1 MEEGVG
7 GSWRSGSRSRSWRS
21 GRRELE
27 ELEEGGKRDKGDG
40 LCSDHCVLS
49 VKVARSLVS
58 RSVWRVEWDFDRL
71 NTVS

>member
-1 MEEGVG
+1 MEGVG
-7 GSWRSGSRSRSWRS
+7 GSWRSG
-21 GRRELE
+21 RREL

-58 RSVWRVEWDFDRL
+58 RSVWKVEWDFDRL